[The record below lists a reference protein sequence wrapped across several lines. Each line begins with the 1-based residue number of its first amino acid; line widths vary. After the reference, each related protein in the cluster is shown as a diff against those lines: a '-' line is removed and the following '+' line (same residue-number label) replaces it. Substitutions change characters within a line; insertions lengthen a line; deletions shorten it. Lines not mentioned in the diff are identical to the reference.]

1 MATVPPGFGVFGDIF
16 STPEMRAAFSEEAWF
31 ARMVEV
37 EGALARAEGAV
48 GVVPQEAAA
57 AISDVCSSF
66 QPDMAVLKTGTERVG
81 YPVLPLV
88 RQIAAASGSS
98 GGYVHWGA
106 TTQDI
111 MDTGLVLQVRAGLDL
126 IEADLTRLMKALIGA
141 ARTYRDAPMVGR
153 THLQHA
159 LPITFGLKCAGW
171 LAPLTRTL
179 ERLRDCRA
187 RVLHLQF
194 VGAVGT
200 LASLGKKGPAVREA
214 LGAELDLHVPAIG
227 WHTARD
233 GLGEAACV
241 LGLLTGAVG
250 KIATDIVFLMQSEV
264 GEVFEP
270 YAPGRGGSSTM
281 PQKRNPVASE
291 YIIGA
296 QRNVQ
301 ALVPVMLGA
310 GAADHE
316 RGTGPWHAEWT
327 ALPQIFL
334 LSAGALARTAEIVEG
349 MEVDTDRMA
358 SNLDMSR
365 GLIMAEPVMMA
376 LADALGRQ
384 EAHDVVEE
392 HCRAAIEGD
401 KSLGEVLKASGA
413 ITAHLDAGEIDA
425 LLDPQNYTGS
435 AGAFTDGAIEDA
447 EKMLGDKH
455 T

>member
-1 MATVPPGFGVFGDIF
+1 MATVPPGFDVFGDLF
-16 STPEMRAAFSEEAWF
+16 STPEMRATFSEEAWF
-31 ARMVEV
+31 ARMVDV

-48 GVVPQEAAA
+48 GVVPQEAAE
-57 AISDVCSSF
+57 AISNVCAAF
-66 QPDMAVLKTGTERVG
+66 TPDMAALKTGTERVG

-88 RQIAAASGSS
+88 RQIAAASGPS

-106 TTQDI
+106 TTQDV

-126 IEADLTRLMKALIGA
+126 IETDLVRLIEALIDA
-141 ARTYRDAPMVGR
+141 ARKYRAAPMAGR

-179 ERLRDCRA
+179 ERLRQCRA

-200 LASLGKKGPAVREA
+200 LASLGANGQAVREA
-214 LGAELDLHVPAIG
+214 LGAELDLQVPAVG

-241 LGLLTGAVG
+241 LGILTGALG

-291 YIIGA
+291 YIIAA

-334 LSAGALARTAEIVEG
+334 LSAGAVARTAEIVEG

-358 SNLDMSR
+358 ANLQISR

-376 LADALGRQ
+376 LAGALGRQ

-392 HCRAAIEGD
+392 HCRAAIEED

-413 ITAHLDAGEIDA
+413 ITAHLDAGAIDA

-435 AGAFTDGAIEDA
+435 AGAFTEKAIEDA
-447 EKMLGDKH
+447 EQLLGEKQ